1 MNTIPNFHISA
12 DASGQASS
20 ITNII
25 VFDAIERTALQD
37 LVKEVREIADSLS
50 AGADGF
56 FYLNDEHRVPRSFLD
71 RMAEAF
77 NRCAVVFLHKH
88 VFSASED
95 YLVKFRATL
104 TEPEREVVTLC
115 VAILI
120 AQGRLEMCLP
130 KSGTGSTPATH

>member
-1 MNTIPNFHISA
+1 MKTIPTFVLSNDKRIEPN
-12 DASGQASS
+12 S
-20 ITNII
+20 ITNLI
-25 VFDAIERTALQD
+25 VFDPAERTELQD
-37 LVKEVREIADSLS
+37 LAKDVREIADSLS

-77 NRCAVVFLHKH
+77 NRCEVVYLHKR
-88 VFSASED
+88 VFCASED

-104 TEPEREVVTLC
+104 TEPEFEVVSLC

>member
-1 MNTIPNFHISA
+1 MNTIPTFVLSHDKRIEPN
-12 DASGQASS
+12 G
-20 ITNII
+20 ITNIV
-25 VFDAIERTALQD
+25 VFDPSERTELLRLARDAQA
-37 LVKEVREIADSLS
+37 IADSIS
-50 AGADGF
+50 SGVEGF
-56 FYLNDEHRVPRSFLD
+56 FYLNDQFVPSTFLD

-77 NRCAVVFLHKH
+77 NRCEVVYLHKR

-104 TEPEREVVTLC
+104 TEPERLVVPLC

-130 KSGTGSTPATH
+130 KDGTATAPATH